1 MTASEMS
8 VTLAGAAVTGVTL
21 RPASAR
27 PGSARQAATKHSS
40 TTAHAILMARILV
53 QSARCP
59 LPTARIISAHAGLLD
74 CSREDQ
80 RPDGIQEVHGPAA
93 RYLQEIRREN
103 SRSRRPLSH
112 HGRPGV
118 LSPPRRHR
126 VPELRARSEEHTS
139 ELQSPMYLV
148 CR

>member
-59 LPTARIISAHAGLLD
+59 LPTARIIPPMPAYWIAHAKINDPTEYKKYTDPL
-74 CSREDQ
+74 
-80 RPDGIQEVHGPAA
+80 PDIFKKYGAKILARGA
-93 RYLQEIRREN
+93 RYRIMEGPEYFHRHVVIEFPSFEQDRKSTRLN
-103 SRSRRPLSH
+103 SSH
-112 HGRPGV
+112 RCISYAV
-118 LSPPRRHR
+118 
-126 VPELRARSEEHTS
+126 
-139 ELQSPMYLV
+139 
-148 CR
+148 